1 MIFFGHK
8 FLKSEHFYHVETIYS
23 IAKTPSNSTIF
34 LNFDEKNLDIID
46 HLFINQI
53 KFALHVR
60 SIKELVYAHA
70 LGALY
75 VTVEKQL
82 AKNAQKI
89 ANDYLFDAKILVH
102 VEDEDEIEELALLG
116 VDGVIFAKAIIK
128 ISS

>member
-1 MIFFGHK
+1 MIFFGHR
-8 FLKSEHFYHVETIYS
+8 FLKSEHFYHIETIYS
-23 IAKTPSNSTIF
+23 IAKTPSNSTVF
-34 LNFDEKNLDIID
+34 LSFDDKNLDIIH
-46 HLFINQI
+46 HLSTNEI
-53 KFALHVR
+53 KFALHVK
-60 SIKELVYAHA
+60 SLKELVYAHE

-102 VEDEDEIEELALLG
+102 IEDEDEIEDLALLG
-116 VDGVIFAKAIIK
+116 IDGVIFAKAIIK